1 MISIELARKLRDSGL
16 RWDPVDGDRFVVPDR
31 GLDHQVFTISD
42 MTVAVR
48 EAAGGQIIAFNG
60 TVEWALDSINQWEV
74 VWLPREAQLRD
85 ELGDTFV
92 ALERRDGGFRCVV
105 EVEGRRVERSHP
117 DASEAYGLALLEVAR
132 ERTRRE
138 LASLGSRRL
147 V

>member
-16 RWDPVDGDRFVVPDR
+16 RWNPVDGDRFIVPDR

-74 VWLPREAQLRD
+74 VWLPREAQLRE
-85 ELGDTFV
+85 ELGDTFRMLDRV
-92 ALERRDGGFRCVV
+92 AGGFRCVI
-105 EVEGRRVERSHP
+105 ELDGRRVERFDP
-117 DASEAYGLALLEVAR
+117 DAAQAYGLALLEVIR
-132 ERTRRE
+132 ERTRHE